1 MCPKQD
7 AVALGLGAD
16 GTRVCEFSTAEE
28 DARRHLAPA
37 VVDFLAGG
45 AGDEVTL
52 RANEQAWSEYQLW
65 PRVMTDVRDTDT
77 SVVFGGHRLAAPL
90 LVSPMGL
97 HRLVTAEA
105 ELASAAAARRAG
117 VAYVSSS
124 ASSVTLEDVAEVAP
138 DLRWFQLYWL
148 RDRDVVADLVHRA
161 ANAGYV
167 GICLTVDAPV
177 GGVRMR
183 DRRNGFTVP
192 EGIRFAN
199 LERYGFAPARPS
211 GAAAVRYIV
220 DEVDPSVTWRDIAWL
235 NELSDLPLIVKGVL
249 RPDDTETAVQNGVEA
264 VFVSNHG
271 GRQLD
276 QTPPSAHALT
286 RIAAHADPAVPLV
299 VDGGVRTASHV
310 AVALAL
316 GASLVGMGRP
326 VMWALAAGG
335 EEAATR
341 MLTDLRQDLA
351 RTLALM
357 GVRSVE
363 ELRAEG
369 TLSGPGLPQARL
381 RPAR

>member
-1 MCPKQD
+1 M
-7 AVALGLGAD
+7 
-16 GTRVCEFSTAEE
+16 
-28 DARRHLAPA
+28 
-37 VVDFLAGG
+37 
-45 AGDEVTL
+45 TL
-52 RANEQAWSEYQLW
+52 RANERAWSEYQLW

-77 SVVFGGHRLAAPL
+77 GVSFGGHRLAAPL

-97 HRLVTAEA
+97 HRLVTPDAEI
-105 ELASAAAARRAG
+105 ASATAARRAG
-117 VAYVSSS
+117 IGYVSSA
-124 ASSVTLEDVAEVAP
+124 ASSVALEDVAEVAP
-138 DLRWFQLYWL
+138 DFRWFQLYWL

-161 ANAGYV
+161 VSAGYT
-167 GICLTVDAPV
+167 GLCLTVDAPV
-177 GGVRMR
+177 GGARMR
-183 DRRNGFTVP
+183 DRRNRFTVP
-192 EGIRFAN
+192 DGIRFAN

-211 GAAAVRYIV
+211 GTAVRYIV
-220 DEVDPSVTWRDIAWL
+220 DEIDASITWRDIAWL
-235 NELSDLPLIVKGVL
+235 SELSGLPLIVKGLL
-249 RPDDTETAVQNGVEA
+249 RPDDAEEAIKSGVDA

-276 QTPPSAHALT
+276 QAPPSAHALT

-316 GASLVGMGRP
+316 GASLVGIGRP

-363 ELRAEG
+363 ELGAEG
-369 TLSGPGLPQARL
+369 TVSGPGLPQVGPRAAM
-381 RPAR
+381 P